1 MLSPVTLLSVTG
13 KIVFINGQS
22 EECFV
27 GLDYWHEPSQGVE
40 DVHLLK
46 SRLSGNHTDSQN
58 FSC

>member
-27 GLDYWHEPSQGVE
+27 GWTTGM
-40 DVHLLK
+40 
-46 SRLSGNHTDSQN
+46 NHRKESKMCT
-58 FSC
+58 F